1 VSGEVKMNKAM
12 SVKSLK
18 INKQFD
24 DY

>member
-1 VSGEVKMNKAM
+1 MSGEVKMNKAM